1 MPTKLHTS
9 KWLWWCILCYTYFT
23 VIFFKELSKIKAS
36 AKEKRKLS
44 KSFSLLCKE
53 NMKSLPRSTNPNTLW
68 PLDTSLISP
77 HPPSAPH
84 FPLTALHSHTSLV
97 FTPQGCDLT
106 SEAPNPP
113 GILFPQLFKWIV
125 PFRPLGHLL
134 WEAPPPHP
142 IQVSRVSLVTF
153 GHITLPISFERFW
166 SETILFTRLLPVPN
180 LLMDMLRRVRT
191 LSALFSVIAP
201 RD

>member
-134 WEAPPPHP
+134 WEAPPPPSYPGKPCFPGHLRPHHP
-142 IQVSRVSLVTF
+142 SYFLWALLIWNNL
-153 GHITLPISFERFW
+153 IYSFTTCPQPSHGYAQKGEDLICFVQCY
-166 SETILFTRLLPVPN
+166 SP
-180 LLMDMLRRVRT
+180 
-191 LSALFSVIAP
+191 
-201 RD
+201 